1 MFVSV
6 LFVVLTSLSIS
17 SSLQGFVLLAVARR
31 PVRGPR
37 EEPRRRVSVIV
48 PCFNEEKVLGKTL
61 DTILASRGVELD
73 RVICV
78 DDGSTDGT
86 LKVMDEAQRQHGDVL
101 LVLNQLN
108 SGKAAALN
116 HALTAVGS
124 EFFVSVDADT
134 QVLPDTLARLLDH
147 FADPRV
153 AAVSG
158 QMIVGNR
165 RPAQDFVYAAQV
177 REYESAN
184 NIERRAFAHLRR
196 ITVIPGAIGAFRRSA
211 VVEAGG
217 YPEGTLAE
225 DAHLTLALLLNGHR
239 TTHEAS
245 ATVLTEAPDTMAGL
259 RRQRVRWATGKT
271 QVLLRVA
278 GPSLRRG
285 GLAATLW
292 LYLLWNNSILPLVWL
307 PSTVLLPLSAVALLA
322 RGPGTATWV
331 VAASVLTLVVNYGH
345 FVVARRFA
353 HSLDAAGR
361 AAAGLVEVRTGFRAA
376 VVIPFVGSLATWVA
390 WARLLTGRRGGWDK
404 LDRSGDVHVQAAPA
418 KGALDAD

>member
-1 MFVSV
+1 MVLATLSV
-6 LFVVLTSLSIS
+6 F
-17 SSLQGFVLLAVARR
+17 SSLQGFVLLAVARK
-31 PVRGPR
+31 PVYGPR
-37 EEPRRRVSVIV
+37 EEPWRQVSVLV
-48 PCFNEEKVLGKTL
+48 PCFNEEKVVSKTI
-61 DTILASRGVELD
+61 DSILASRGVELD

-78 DDGSTDGT
+78 DDGSTDST
-86 LKVMDEAQRQHGDVL
+86 LEVLYEAQRRHGDVL
-101 LVLNQLN
+101 LVLSQRNR
-108 SGKAAALN
+108 GKAAALN
-116 HALTAVGS
+116 HALTAVGT

-134 QVLPDTLARLLDH
+134 QVLPGTLARLLDH
-147 FADPRV
+147 FTDPRV

-184 NIERRAFAHLRR
+184 NIERRAFARLRR

-211 VVEAGG
+211 VAEAGG

-225 DAHLTLALLLNGHR
+225 DAHLTLALLLNGHL

-278 GPSLRRG
+278 GPALRRG
-285 GLAATLW
+285 GLAAALW

-307 PSTVLLPLSAVALLA
+307 PSAVLLPLSTVALLV
-322 RGPGTATWV
+322 RGPETVTWV
-331 VAASVLTLVVNYGH
+331 MAVCVLTLAVNWGYLVVS
-345 FVVARRFA
+345 RRFA
-353 HSLDAAGR
+353 RSLDAAGR
-361 AAAGLVEVRTGFRAA
+361 AAAGLVEVRTGLRSTA
-376 VVIPFVGSLATWVA
+376 VIPLVGSLATWVA
-390 WARLLTGRRGGWDK
+390 WARILTGQRGGWDK
-404 LDRSGDVHVQAAPA
+404 LDRSGDVQVRSFPA
-418 KGALDAD
+418 EGALDAD